1 MRRIQEEA
9 RRFCEGKVRP
19 FRSDTDL
26 FNASRILF
34 ELRAKLKETSAR
46 ATRKRALSLER
57 RVTRYLH
64 EAISI
69 SDCPCRMHEIFR
81 RHGFNV
87 VEREIV
93 LLLTYSALGMFPES
107 IGRVSD
113 VQGIQGAMN
122 MKGVEGLPVL
132 RAISPGSRLALSGV
146 VRIESA
152 EAPIDTQV
160 KISPEFID
168 YILRDE
174 SIEEHCWQV
183 KTYRELLDR
192 LYEVVR
198 WLRER
203 SEEMGD
209 RQYGYPDEVVKCN
222 REARNITGVLTRT
235 LERNRRWP
243 LRGVLRSLKT
253 AEERQILLVLLGKEL
268 GFLADGSELTKGEN
282 LARAVST
289 DVSGIR
295 WNIKLLGPN
304 KPLRSKGL
312 VRVSGVAGG
321 ELQDGAALAS
331 CEFELTDRCL
341 KKLRV
346 ERRQSASAVA
356 RTPIVS
362 MEQLV
367 FSEDV
372 KTRLRMALA
381 QVRHGETL
389 MKKWGLGEVI
399 PYGRAVTLLFTGPP
413 GVGKTAAA
421 EAIAAELGR
430 RIIVANY
437 AEIQSKWFG
446 DTEKNVALAFR
457 QAIEAGAVLFWDEAD
472 SMFYDRDTISHS
484 CEARII
490 NLLLQELEKFEGLC
504 ILSTNRRL
512 ALDSALERRISI
524 KVDFRAPG
532 REESRRIWEKMIPES
547 LPLAGDVDVEKLA
560 DAQLTGG
567 ETKNVLLNAARL
579 ALCRDPAGEITMSDF
594 SEAIEM
600 EKGGKWTSSRRIGFG
615 RE

>member
-1 MRRIQEEA
+1 M
-9 RRFCEGKVRP
+9 RP
-19 FRSDTDL
+19 FGSDTDL

-46 ATRKRALSLER
+46 ASRKRALSLER
-57 RVTRYLH
+57 RVTEYLH
-64 EAISI
+64 EAISL
-69 SDCPCRMHEIFR
+69 SDCPCRMHEVFC
-81 RHGFNV
+81 RHGFNA

-107 IGRVSD
+107 VGRVSD
-113 VQGIQGAMN
+113 AQGIQSAMN
-122 MKGVEGLPVL
+122 MKGAEGLPVL
-132 RAISPGSRLALSGV
+132 RALSPSSRLALSGV

-160 KISPEFID
+160 KVSPEFID

-174 SIEEHCWQV
+174 SVEEHCWQV
-183 KTYRELLDR
+183 KSYGELLDR

-203 SEEMGD
+203 SEEMED
-209 RQYGYPDEVVKCN
+209 RQYGYPDEVAKCS
-222 REARNITGVLTRT
+222 REVRNITGVLTRT

-253 AEERQILLVLLGKEL
+253 EEERQILLILLGKEL
-268 GFLADGSELTKGEN
+268 GFLADGSELAKGEN

-289 DVSGIR
+289 DVSGMR
-295 WNIKLLGPN
+295 RNINLLGPN
-304 KPLRSKGL
+304 KPLRSKDI

-321 ELQDGAALAS
+321 ELQEGAALAS

-346 ERRQSASAVA
+346 ERRQRPSEVA

-362 MEQLV
+362 MDRLV
-367 FSEDV
+367 FSEDL

-381 QVRHGETL
+381 QVRHAKTL
-389 MKKWGLGEVI
+389 MGKWGLGEII
-399 PYGRAVTLLFTGPP
+399 PYGRAVTVLFTGPP

-421 EAIAAELGR
+421 EAVASELGK

-446 DTEKNVALAFR
+446 DTEKNVARIFR
-457 QAIEAGAVLFWDEAD
+457 EAVEANAVLFWDEAD
-472 SMFYDRDTISHS
+472 SMFYDRDTVSHN

-490 NLLLQELEKFEGLC
+490 NILLQELEKFEGLC

-512 ALDSALERRISI
+512 ALDSALERRITM
-524 KVDFRAPG
+524 KVDFKAPG
-532 REESRRIWEKMIPES
+532 RDESRRIWEKMIPGS
-547 LPLAGDVDVEKLA
+547 LPVADDVDVEKLA
-560 DAQLTGG
+560 DAELTGG
-567 ETKNVLLNAARL
+567 EIKNVLLNAARL

-594 SEAIEM
+594 NEAIDM
-600 EKGGKWTSSRRIGFG
+600 EKGGKWTSGRRIGFS